1 MSLIV
6 FVVLTFA
13 FAGLSLGLRGRAPVA
28 TIVGLVGLVGA
39 VVAAIAIVP
48 GQIVLVDQGALATTS
63 YLRLFLIL
71 GSVVGLGLALA
82 GLAGGTRRDAPAT
95 TLAILG
101 AAALTLGLVDPRAAV
116 LAATAGGVFGVLLT
130 LVPGGGRGGATVG
143 IREIRAVVVAGALA
157 VAATAWIGRDL
168 SQLSASPAVF
178 GLAYLAVAVA
188 VGLRFGAIP
197 FHLWAARLAD
207 VVPETALPILTAL
220 APATLAVVAVAWID
234 ASVAPLALDLGS
246 ERAVILAIAIAS
258 IVLSAIAGFVQ
269 DDIEHIVGYSIVGD
283 AGVVILALTALS
295 PDAWAPARIW
305 ILSFVVARSAFAA
318 WAAGIRAGFWT
329 GRVAD
334 LRGWALRSPIL
345 AIGLVLVVVAS
356 VGLPGVAS
364 FDARASLVNGALG
377 GPFATLVLLATL
389 APMGYYVRL
398 FAIGFARPDRSGGP
412 LGAWRPVVERLD
424 VTALRPWLRTT
435 WNANRA
441 FTSASVALLL
451 ALLAMG
457 TSAGAFG
464 GPAAAAE
471 GPPNVGT
478 PNEVVAPGPSGDQ
491 PTPGP
496 SGDLPSSGASASP

>member
-1 MSLIV
+1 MSLVV
-6 FVVLTFA
+6 FTVITFA
-13 FAGLSLGLRGRAPVA
+13 FAGLSLGLRARVLPA
-28 TIVGLVGLVGA
+28 TIVGLIGLAAA

-48 GQIVLVDQGALATTS
+48 GEVVTIDRGGLATTA
-63 YLRLFLIL
+63 YLRLFLVL
-71 GSVVGLGLALA
+71 GSIVGLGLAIT

-101 AAALTLGLVDPRAAV
+101 SAALTLGLVDPRAAV
-116 LAATAGGVFGVLLT
+116 ITATAGGLFGVLVT

-143 IREIRAVVVAGALA
+143 IRETRAVVVAGALA

-188 VGLRFGAIP
+188 VALRFGAIP

-234 ASVAPLALDLGS
+234 SSVAPLALDLGP
-246 ERAVILAIAIAS
+246 ERAMIIAIAIAS
-258 IVLSAIAGFVQ
+258 ILLAAVAGFVQ

-283 AGVVILALTALS
+283 AGVIILALAALS
-295 PDAWAPARIW
+295 PEAWAPARTW

-345 AIGLVLVVVAS
+345 AVGLVLVVIAS
-356 VGLPGVAS
+356 VGFPGVAA
-364 FDARASLVNGALG
+364 FDARAALVNGSLG
-377 GPFATLVLLATL
+377 PPSSTIVLIGTI
-389 APMGYYVRL
+389 APIGYYVRL
-398 FAIGFARPDRSGGP
+398 FAIGLARPDRATGP
-412 LGAWRPVVERLD
+412 LGAWRPVVKLLD
-424 VTALRPWLRTT
+424 VTAVRPWLRTT
-435 WNANRA
+435 WDVNRA
-441 FTSASVALLL
+441 FTSASIALLL
-451 ALLAMG
+451 ALLALG

-471 GPPNVGT
+471 GPPTVGI
-478 PNEVVAPGPSGDQ
+478 PNEDVAPVS
-491 PTPGP
+491 
-496 SGDLPSSGASASP
+496 SGDLPSPEASAGT